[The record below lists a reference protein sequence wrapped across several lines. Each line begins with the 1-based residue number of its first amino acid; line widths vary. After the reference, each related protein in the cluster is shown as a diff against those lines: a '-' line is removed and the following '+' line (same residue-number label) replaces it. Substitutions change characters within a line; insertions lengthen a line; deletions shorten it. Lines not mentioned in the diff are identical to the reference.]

1 MYVARQPG
9 SQVASKAGGKE
20 EKQAG
25 RQGGCLLG
33 RQQGSQVGWEVER
46 LEGCKESNRLGLGNK
61 AGMPLGR
68 RANR

>member
-1 MYVARQPG
+1 MLPG

-20 EKQAG
+20 EKLVG
-25 RQGGCLLG
+25 MQGGCLLG

-46 LEGCKESNRLGLGNK
+46 QEGCRQSNRLSLGNK